1 MSVVGEG
8 TRRLVHHYMSVYHS
22 ISLLSSPAK
31 FLIISTVPW
40 GFCKLSQMNHSF
52 MNTNIQMC
60 FITFC
65 CIIPSGNQNTCCII
79 PLGNQNTYPSP
90 QKNTLPSIHPTT
102 TPSSH
107 RRLCEPTHCPCHHFF
122 SSHLVEIGTLVKHLH
137 IHLLLQLP
145 P

>member
-1 MSVVGEG
+1 MVHHYMSVVGEG

-65 CIIPSGNQNTCCII
+65 CIIPLGNQNTCCII

-90 QKNTLPSIHPTT
+90 QKNTLPSIHPRT

-107 RRLCEPTHCPCHHFF
+107 RRCGVSPHIVPVITSF
-122 SSHLVEIGTLVKHLH
+122 HLILSRLVRS
-137 IHLLLQLP
+137 
-145 P
+145 

>member
-1 MSVVGEG
+1 MVHHYMSVVGEG

-65 CIIPSGNQNTCCII
+65 CIIPLGNQNTCCII

-90 QKNTLPSIHPTT
+90 HQRLPCRQYTQQLHPHHTVVYVSPHIVPVIT
-102 TPSSH
+102 SFHLILS
-107 RRLCEPTHCPCHHFF
+107 RLVR
-122 SSHLVEIGTLVKHLH
+122 S
-137 IHLLLQLP
+137 
-145 P
+145 